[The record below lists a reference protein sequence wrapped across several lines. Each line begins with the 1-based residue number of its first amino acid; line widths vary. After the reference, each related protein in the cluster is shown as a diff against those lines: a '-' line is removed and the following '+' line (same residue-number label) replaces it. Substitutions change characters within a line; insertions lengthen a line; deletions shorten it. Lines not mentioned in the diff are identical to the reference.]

1 MPNNNVTAQC
11 PFYEKE
17 NQTTIFCETIFEE
30 EGMFSAR
37 IFRTAREKSEFM
49 REHCARYPKMR
60 CIYADYMN
68 RIYTEAGEPSFP
80 REKQERRYSK

>member
-30 EGMFSAR
+30 EGM
-37 IFRTAREKSEFM
+37 
-49 REHCARYPKMR
+49 
-60 CIYADYMN
+60 D
-68 RIYTEAGEPSFP
+68 GEQM
-80 REKQERRYSK
+80 KGVITCQ